1 MPRTAEP
8 DAAAAGGAADDPPV
22 EEHGRTRVLLVDDH
36 VLVRNGL
43 RELIDAQPD
52 LRTCAEA
59 ANLEEARQAVINC
72 EPDVIVLDLT
82 LGREDG
88 RELLKWLALRLG
100 PPPTLVLS
108 MLEEALYATDVLA
121 LGARGYLSKSCP
133 PEQIIRGIR
142 TVLGGKVALS
152 DQATERLVKRL
163 AKGRDQRGVPG
174 GTTTGLTADTDRL
187 TPREREVLTLI
198 GHAYSTREIADALGC
213 AVKTVDSHKRAICE
227 KLGLDSTDVLLRYA
241 ITHHELPAP

>member
-1 MPRTAEP
+1 M
-8 DAAAAGGAADDPPV
+8 ADPATELNPSGPGSSDGHAD
-22 EEHGRTRVLLVDDH
+22 EHKRARVLLVDDH
-36 VLVRNGL
+36 SLVRSGL

-59 ANLEEARQAVINC
+59 ANLAEAQLAIVNV

-88 RELLKWLALRLG
+88 RDLLRWLALRHG
-100 PPPTLVLS
+100 AAPTLVLS
-108 MLEEALYATDVLA
+108 MLEEALYASDVLA

-133 PEQIIRGIR
+133 PDSIIRGIR
-142 TVLGGKVALS
+142 SVLAGKVALS
-152 DQATERLVKRL
+152 DLATERLVKRL
-163 AKGRDQRGVPG
+163 AKGRDQRGAAPAGPG
-174 GTTTGLTADTDRL
+174 GLTADTDRL

-198 GHAYSTREIADALGC
+198 GHAYSTREIAEALGC

-227 KLGLDSTDVLLRYA
+227 KLGLESTDVLLRYA
-241 ITHHELPAP
+241 ITHNERPDA